1 MEAVS
6 ALKVGCGKFFH
17 GEGVISL
24 LAGEIMRLGGK
35 ALLVGGPTSVDRVM
49 DAARESLDAA
59 GVSCVVRRHTDYCTV
74 AWAETYAALARSEG
88 CTVLVGVGGGKC
100 IDEMKCAAHFAGL
113 PIITVPTSIATCV
126 ATSMVCIMYNEKG
139 QRAPAVNLSK
149 EVDVC
154 IADTGL
160 IASAPRRTLAA
171 GILDSMA
178 KMPEC
183 FHQKKIGSYRDC
195 TLEEYIQVVNSRAIF
210 EFLMGEGRDLY
221 KNGGAAQNKDRQPG
235 RVGRSPPGQKAEE
248 DGGEVDGHTEQDA
261 HEELCPHHPQGVFPP
276 EQQALEQEKHQVYQR
291 GAPAHGDGCDQGE
304 DVRHT
309 DDGRDAQITVFG
321 DRHSG
326 GVAQQSQGADQ
337 EPLRKGG
344 PGVGRRAHFPAAMA
358 PAMTMRWTWLVPSK
372 ICHSLAS
379 RISFSTGYSRE

>member
-100 IDEMKCAAHFAGL
+100 IDEVKCAAHFAGL

-221 KNGGAAQNKDRQPG
+221 KNGGAAR
-235 RVGRSPPGQKAEE
+235 RF
-248 DGGEVDGHTEQDA
+248 QDA
-261 HEELCPHHPQGVFPP
+261 VLTNLLHTSIVSGF
-276 EQQALEQEKHQVYQR
+276 A
-291 GAPAHGDGCDQGE
+291 DG
-304 DVRHT
+304 
-309 DDGRDAQITVFG
+309 
-321 DRHSG
+321 SG
-326 GVAQQSQGADQ
+326 
-337 EPLRKGG
+337 
-344 PGVGRRAHFPAAMA
+344 
-358 PAMTMRWTWLVPSK
+358 
-372 ICHSLAS
+372 
-379 RISFSTGYSRE
+379 

>member
-59 GVSCVVRRHTDYCTV
+59 CVSCVVRRHTDYCTV

-221 KNGGAAQNKDRQPG
+221 KNGGAARRFQDAVLTNLLHTSIVSGFADG
-235 RVGRSPPGQKAEE
+235 SGQLAVAHATY
-248 DGGEVDGHTEQDA
+248 DFLRTHHTEASYHFLHGEMVAVGLLVQMAYNGSSQEEIQAVRSLMADMHMPLTLADLEYDCSGAQRDFFLQTIAADA
-261 HEELCPHHPQGVFPP
+261 NITTPADMSLLRA
-276 EQQALEQEKHQVYQR
+276 ALEE
-291 GAPAHGDGCDQGE
+291 A
-304 DVRHT
+304 
-309 DDGRDAQITVFG
+309 
-321 DRHSG
+321 
-326 GVAQQSQGADQ
+326 
-337 EPLRKGG
+337 L
-344 PGVGRRAHFPAAMA
+344 
-358 PAMTMRWTWLVPSK
+358 
-372 ICHSLAS
+372 
-379 RISFSTGYSRE
+379 

>member
-35 ALLVGGPTSVDRVM
+35 ALLVGGPTSVD
-49 DAARESLDAA
+49 
-59 GVSCVVRRHTDYCTV
+59 CVVRRHTDYCTV

-221 KNGGAAQNKDRQPG
+221 KNGGAARRFQDAVLTNLLHTSIVSGFADG
-235 RVGRSPPGQKAEE
+235 SGQLAVAHATY
-248 DGGEVDGHTEQDA
+248 DFLRTHHTEASYHFLHGEMVAVGLLVQMAYNGSSQEEIQAVRSLMADMHMPLTLADLEYDCSGAQRDFFLQTIAADA
-261 HEELCPHHPQGVFPP
+261 NITTPADMSLLRA
-276 EQQALEQEKHQVYQR
+276 ALEE
-291 GAPAHGDGCDQGE
+291 A
-304 DVRHT
+304 
-309 DDGRDAQITVFG
+309 
-321 DRHSG
+321 
-326 GVAQQSQGADQ
+326 
-337 EPLRKGG
+337 L
-344 PGVGRRAHFPAAMA
+344 
-358 PAMTMRWTWLVPSK
+358 
-372 ICHSLAS
+372 
-379 RISFSTGYSRE
+379 

>member
-100 IDEMKCAAHFAGL
+100 IDEVKCAAHFAGL

-149 EVDVC
+149 EVDRRHRPHRLRPPPH
-154 IADTGL
+154 AGRRDSGL
-160 IASAPRRTLAA
+160 HGQDARMLPSKEDRELSGLHA
-171 GILDSMA
+171 GGVH
-178 KMPEC
+178 P
-183 FHQKKIGSYRDC
+183 
-195 TLEEYIQVVNSRAIF
+195 
-210 EFLMGEGRDLY
+210 GR
-221 KNGGAAQNKDRQPG
+221 QQPG
-235 RVGRSPPGQKAEE
+235 
-248 DGGEVDGHTEQDA
+248 
-261 HEELCPHHPQGVFPP
+261 
-276 EQQALEQEKHQVYQR
+276 
-291 GAPAHGDGCDQGE
+291 
-304 DVRHT
+304 
-309 DDGRDAQITVFG
+309 
-321 DRHSG
+321 
-326 GVAQQSQGADQ
+326 
-337 EPLRKGG
+337 
-344 PGVGRRAHFPAAMA
+344 HF
-358 PAMTMRWTWLVPSK
+358 
-372 ICHSLAS
+372 
-379 RISFSTGYSRE
+379 